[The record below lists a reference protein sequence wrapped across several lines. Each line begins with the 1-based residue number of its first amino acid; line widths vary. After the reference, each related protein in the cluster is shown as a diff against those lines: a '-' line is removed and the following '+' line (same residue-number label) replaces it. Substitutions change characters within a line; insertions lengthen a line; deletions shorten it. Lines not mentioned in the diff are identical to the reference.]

1 MSSQRVQPNLFPF
14 LLPSSSLNHKVSTL
28 KATFY
33 GHGNSLVAKY
43 NTNYGNMTNDDCVSI
58 FMWTSRILKANEVFR
73 VTLRVVKYNKDGWIR
88 HVIHH

>member
-14 LLPSSSLNHKVSTL
+14 LLPSSSLKYKVSTL

-43 NTNYGNMTNDDCVSI
+43 NTNYANMTNNDCVSI
-58 FMWTSRILKANEVFR
+58 FM
-73 VTLRVVKYNKDGWIR
+73 
-88 HVIHH
+88 